1 MAAVDT
7 ALIANAA
14 RSQNLGRAI
23 ANGRPASNAP
33 AK

>member
-14 RSQNLGRAI
+14 RSHDLGWA
-23 ANGRPASNAP
+23 ATDGRPASNAP
-33 AK
+33 MK